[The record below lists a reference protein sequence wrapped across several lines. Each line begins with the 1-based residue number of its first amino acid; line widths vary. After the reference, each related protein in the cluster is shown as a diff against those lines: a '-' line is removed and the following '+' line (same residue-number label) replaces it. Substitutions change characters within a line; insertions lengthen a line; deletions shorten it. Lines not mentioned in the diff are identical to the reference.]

1 MKKNRFVLWILAS
14 DLLWVTVAFL
24 GADLLRYGIHSGTA
38 QNAFVHDLLP
48 FLLVT
53 WVVWA
58 FLSDSLQLDGFRGGW
73 RFSAIVSALFL
84 GVLFLMTVL
93 LAISYLLRDYVS
105 RLAIAYVSVLLL
117 VGFIAI
123 RYGARRFLRARHEAG
138 KVGRVLI
145 VGTGQIAQEL
155 AAKIDRHP
163 EMLSKVVG
171 FLSPHDGSCDTGL
184 LRNSGGT
191 SEIFSTL
198 KVVDLIRDEQV
209 DELVLALARP
219 SWPELLNL
227 VGRCRELG
235 VSVSLV
241 PQPYELYLSK
251 PQLLDLG
258 GLPLLRLQEV
268 SDRHL
273 LFRWKRG
280 VDLLEGVVLSLFV
293 LPVLAPAAIALRIS
307 KGRAFR
313 WESRTGKD
321 GEVFSMLRLN
331 VDRHSPNLTRLE
343 QFLEH
348 LSITELPQLF
358 NVLRGDMSIVGPRPE
373 SPSRA
378 RHYSEWQ
385 KQRLSVKPGMTGL
398 AQVHGLREEN
408 SSEEKTRF
416 DLQYLLGAS
425 PLMDLSLLLQTAWTL
440 AGRMFQYPA
449 GASLGQGVAP
459 QKPRADFRFPSVEEA
474 LHHAHRSQP
483 SAD

>member
-1 MKKNRFVLWILAS
+1 MKKNRFMLWILAT

-24 GADLLRYGIHSGTA
+24 GADLLRYGVHSNTT

-73 RFSAIVSALFL
+73 RSSAIVSALFL

-93 LAISYLLRDYVS
+93 LAVSYLLRDYVS
-105 RLAIAYVSVLLL
+105 RLAIAYVSILLL
-117 VGFIAI
+117 AGFIAI

-145 VGTGQIAQEL
+145 VGNGQIAQEL
-155 AAKIDRHP
+155 ASKIDRHP

-171 FLSPHDGSCDTGL
+171 FLSPYDGSTDSGL
-184 LRNSGGT
+184 LRNSGAA
-191 SEIFSTL
+191 SETFSTL
-198 KVVDLIRDEQV
+198 QVVDLISTEHI

-251 PQLLDLG
+251 PHLLDLG
-258 GLPLLRLQEV
+258 GLPLLRLQEK
-268 SDRHL
+268 SGRHL
-273 LFRWKRG
+273 LFRWKRA
-280 VDLLEGVVLSLFV
+280 VDLLEGLILSLV
-293 LPVLAPAAIALRIS
+293 ALPVLVPAAIALRVS

-321 GEVFSMLRLN
+321 GKIFSMLRLN
-331 VDRHSPNLTRLE
+331 VDRGSSDLIPLE
-343 QFLEH
+343 QFLQH

-358 NVLRGDMSIVGPRPE
+358 NVLRGDMSVVGPRPE
-373 SPSRA
+373 SPSRVQ
-378 RHYSEWQ
+378 HYSEWQ

-398 AQVHGLREEN
+398 AQVHGLREQN

-425 PLMDLSLLLQTAWTL
+425 PLMDLSLLMQTSWTL

-449 GASLGQGVAP
+449 AASTEKGVSM

-474 LHHAHRSQP
+474 LHHAHRSQS